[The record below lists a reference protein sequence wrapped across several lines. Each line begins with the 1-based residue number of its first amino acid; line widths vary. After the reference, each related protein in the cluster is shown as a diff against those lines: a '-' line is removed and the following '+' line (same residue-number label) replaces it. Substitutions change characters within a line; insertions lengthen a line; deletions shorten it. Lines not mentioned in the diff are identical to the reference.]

1 MNKAENIDNFV
12 VSLEGRGNVIEA
24 EIQTLK
30 TEIKRMQTRKKAILN
45 IKKYLTD
52 IILPLIVE
60 TFGNNGVYETNT
72 SRYKLIK
79 SFGKVNIDE
88 TNENAKKTYL
98 KAKIEDF
105 WDKAQ
110 ARKDIM
116 AAFKNGKQI
125 EGVSIK
131 QITKVRRY

>member
-60 TFGNNGVYETNT
+60 TFGNNGFYETNK